1 MLRKLRECVES
12 EKGFS
17 LFELLA
23 VMAIIGILAGIAV
36 PAFLGE
42 QAKGHD
48 ADAKSNA
55 RNVVAAV
62 ESCHA
67 ETRDYTAC
75 DSLVELDAVD
85 TKPGAELTDTT
96 AKKQA
101 AVSVTATADTY
112 TIVGYSKSSN
122 AFSLAKA
129 SDGTVTRSC
138 SDPGEG
144 GCRAGEGVW

>member
-1 MLRKLRECVES
+1 VLRNLRERIQS

-17 LFELLA
+17 LFELLI
-23 VMAIIGILAGIAV
+23 VMAIIGTLAGIAL

-62 ESCHA
+62 ESCRA
-67 ETRDYTAC
+67 ETRDYTGC
-75 DSLVELDAVD
+75 DSLAELNAAD
-85 TKPGAELTDTT
+85 TSPGAELTDST
-96 AKKQA
+96 AKKQG

-112 TIVGYSKSSN
+112 TIAGYSKSN
-122 AFSLAKA
+122 NTFSFTKA
-129 SDGTVTRSC
+129 SDGATTRSC
-138 SDPGEG
+138 TEPGEG
-144 GCRAGEGVW
+144 GCSAGDGVW